1 MKKDFALTVQ
11 MDIYT
16 IFMTKE
22 KKKNLPL
29 VTTDGK
35 AEWKIS
41 NKKLS
46 RGGTVGVG
54 CFRAS
59 FVIRD
64 EDDSLLTVSI

>member
-16 IFMTKE
+16 IFMTLE

-35 AEWKIS
+35 P
-41 NKKLS
+41 
-46 RGGTVGVG
+46 G
-54 CFRAS
+54 
-59 FVIRD
+59 
-64 EDDSLLTVSI
+64 